1 MLDGPAREHW
11 LQRHQSLIDAGV
23 PAELARMLAA
33 SGHLY
38 TLLPI
43 IAVADVTGQDLWQVA
58 EAYFTVGSELE
69 LAGYLQQINALPVQN
84 NWQALARE
92 AFRDELDWQQRAITV
107 DVLQMDAVDKPVAL
121 RMTEW
126 LQQQPAAVQR
136 WRTVLAELRSAGTV
150 DYAMYAV
157 ANRELVD
164 LAQVAH
170 HGVCIP

>member
-1 MLDGPAREHW
+1 LLDGPAREQW
-11 LQRHQSLIDAGV
+11 LQRHQTLVDAGV
-23 PAELARMLAA
+23 PESLARMVAGTA
-33 SGHLY
+33 HLF

-58 EAYFTVGSELE
+58 EAYFAVGSELE
-69 LAGYLQQINALPVQN
+69 LSGYLQQINALPVQN

-107 DVLQMDAVDKPVAL
+107 AVLQMDTGVKPVAQ
-121 RMTEW
+121 RMAEW

-136 WRTVLAELRSAGTV
+136 WRNVLAELRAAGVV

-170 HGVCIP
+170 QGVCIP